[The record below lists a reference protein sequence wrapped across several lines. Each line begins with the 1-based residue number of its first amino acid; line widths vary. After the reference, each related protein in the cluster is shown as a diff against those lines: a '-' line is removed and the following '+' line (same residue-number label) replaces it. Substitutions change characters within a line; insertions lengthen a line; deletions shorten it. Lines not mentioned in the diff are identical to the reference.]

1 MRRPEEKVWVQV
13 CLLDKYVATSSMIKT
28 PRVPYGSRE
37 EIGGLAE
44 KVAEDNSDLVFS
56 LLSTLKNF
64 NSIAIQSKCHCGIH
78 AKSIFITVQK
88 DFFMVSVWKL
98 YVLELLMAYICL
110 KKLHSYTVA
119 DLKAT

>member
-44 KVAEDNSDLVFS
+44 KVAEDNSDLFFS

-88 DFFMVSVWKL
+88 DFFYGFCMEIVRSGAFDGIH
-98 YVLELLMAYICL
+98 ML
-110 KKLHSYTVA
+110 KEVT
-119 DLKAT
+119 